1 MNDRYHRSTC
11 VKTTMYRAEFRSLS
25 ALADTPA
32 GAFGEIRQV
41 GEAVAMLQEEGD
53 PIPERG
59 RPRARRSMK
68 TMTVDDDHYLA
79 LEEAA
84 RRSDR
89 SVQELVNEAIE
100 SWLAEAE
107 LDDTEQCRH

>member
-1 MNDRYHRSTC
+1 
-11 VKTTMYRAEFRSLS
+11 
-25 ALADTPA
+25 
-32 GAFGEIRQV
+32 
-41 GEAVAMLQEEGD
+41 MLQEEGD

-59 RPRARRSMK
+59 RPRARRPMK
-68 TMTVDDDHYLA
+68 TMTVDDVHYLA
-79 LEEAA
+79 LA

-107 LDDTEQCRH
+107 LDDAEHTAIEEARAEAAEQGGIEFGAFFDELLGG

>member
-1 MNDRYHRSTC
+1 
-11 VKTTMYRAEFRSLS
+11 
-25 ALADTPA
+25 
-32 GAFGEIRQV
+32 
-41 GEAVAMLQEEGD
+41 MLQEEGD

-59 RPRARRSMK
+59 RPRARRPMK
-68 TMTVDDDHYLA
+68 TMTVDDVHYLA

-107 LDDTEQCRH
+107 LDDAEHTAIEEARAEAAEQGGIEFEAFFDELLGGQD

>member
-1 MNDRYHRSTC
+1 
-11 VKTTMYRAEFRSLS
+11 
-25 ALADTPA
+25 
-32 GAFGEIRQV
+32 
-41 GEAVAMLQEEGD
+41 MLQEEGD

-59 RPRARRSMK
+59 RPRARRPMK

-107 LDDTEQCRH
+107 LDDTEHAAIEEARAEAAEQGGIEFEAFFDELLGGQD